1 MLLQKFRSYYFD
13 LNTRT
18 TGYIT
23 FWYIVLNIKNKP
35 FRLRTKQFIM
45 SLTHGSFIVG
55 VTKYHNIGYLS
66 CGEKHT
72 QNSIYKESIW
82 KHFRFLFSILILYAQ
97 Q

>member
-45 SLTHGSFIVG
+45 SLTHGSFTAG

-72 QNSIYKESIW
+72 QNSIYKES
-82 KHFRFLFSILILYAQ
+82 F
-97 Q
+97 

>member
-23 FWYIVLNIKNKP
+23 FWYIVLNIKNKL
-35 FRLRTKQFIM
+35 FRLRTKQIIM
-45 SLTHGSFIVG
+45 SRYVSFIVG